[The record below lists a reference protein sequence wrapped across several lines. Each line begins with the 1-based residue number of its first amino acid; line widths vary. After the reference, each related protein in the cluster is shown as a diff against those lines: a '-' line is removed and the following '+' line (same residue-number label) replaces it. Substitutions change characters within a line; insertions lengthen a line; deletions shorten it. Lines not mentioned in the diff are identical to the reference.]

1 MPLSRLTAYD
11 FTTKERA
18 YIKYNVKT
26 IDLINLG
33 MNKTVM
39 AQIKNEVFHDTI
51 IPSYPTPFLRNPR
64 VLQVIPVPLERPANN
79 GTRGRATA
87 FRFDIDMDRV
97 ETLPIEEVDIGDTV
111 GEVNTVMTVKGTGKF
126 TANKAIEEYGYRDLS
141 HYYSNCFGLHEVEGG
156 VEVIYC
162 HDFRTE
168 DNGAVSISYRP
179 FVNGKLADTKRAMFS
194 DAFSFPLPKTGYFNL
209 DKFAIF
215 SERSYRKDNNTKYK
229 KGFCYN
235 HLVYTSVS
243 SNEIFQSKLP
253 NKYNPEEYAIQDYI
267 FKVADVALTKK
278 LPSFQEAL
286 NKVTSFE
293 MLSCAFTSTLCIK
306 LDAMYNRFVL
316 LKNTWVIGEYDTT
329 TEKFKM
335 FTPIFNNE
343 LRNLNINHEDAL

>member
-1 MPLSRLTAYD
+1 MPLSRFGVDD
-11 FTTKERA
+11 FTTSERA
-18 YIKYNVKT
+18 YIKYNVT
-26 IDLINLG
+26 TANLINLG
-33 MNKTVM
+33 MSRTVA
-39 AQIKNEVFHDTI
+39 AQIKNEVFHDTVI
-51 IPSYPTPFLRNPR
+51 SKYPDPFLTSIR
-64 VLQVIPVPLERPANN
+64 VLQSIPPPTNNRTRTGVMPA
-79 GTRGRATA
+79 A
-87 FRFDIDMDRV
+87 FRFDIDRNTV
-97 ETLPIEEVDIGDTV
+97 EPLPVEEVDIDVPV
-111 GEVNTVMTVKGTGKF
+111 GEVDTIMAVKGTGKF

-141 HYYSNCFGLHEVEGG
+141 HYYSNCFGLHEVEGE

-168 DNGAVSISYRP
+168 DNGSVSISYRP
-179 FVNGKLADTKRAMFS
+179 FVNGKLSDSKRVPFS

-215 SERSYRKDNNTKYK
+215 SERSYRKDNTTKYK

-243 SNEIFQSKLP
+243 ENEIHQSKLP
-253 NKYNPEEYAIQDYI
+253 DKYNPSEYTLQDYV
-267 FKVADVALTKK
+267 FKVADIALTKK

-316 LKNTWVIGEYDTT
+316 LKNTWVIGEYDIDTK
-329 TEKFKM
+329 KFKM
-335 FTPIFNNE
+335 YTPIFNNE
-343 LRNLNINHEDAL
+343 LRNLNINYEDIL